1 MLREIAV
8 RTRTPRRIL
17 SVGVVGAVAAS
28 ASIVGPM
35 AASGAST
42 PVVMRVVQPGDVL
55 PAGTTGG
62 PAASGAVSGSVGLA
76 PRDPAALTAFA
87 HAVST
92 PGTATYGHYLAPGAF
107 RSAFGP
113 TEKTVADVTGYL
125 SRHGLHPSVSAN
137 GLIVSFSGSAQAAEG
152 TFQTSLESVRLPS
165 GRQARAATRA
175 LRLPSNLSDKVTG
188 IVGLSTV
195 TKATNQLKRNPNA
208 LSVPADQGLAP
219 RMRANVAA
227 SSSLA
232 PKACKAAKI
241 AAHGGGPRHLS
252 DPQGLTDQEIGAAY
266 GVGGLYGVHANGF
279 GQRVAIFTLD
289 GFVPSNIATFST
301 CYFGQDLS
309 SSVAIHTVD
318 GGITPG
324 TPISGETELDIEDVM
339 GLAPGAQIDVY
350 QSANT
355 GNGIIDGYNQ
365 IVQDDQAKVIS
376 TSWGQCED
384 YTGRGAA
391 AMENTIF
398 EQAAAQGQT
407 LVAASGDAGSN
418 DCMDSPSQLTVDD
431 PASQPFV
438 LAVGGTSIQSA
449 NRPPVETTWND
460 GDFGSGGGGISLL
473 WPQQSWQNDATVPG
487 VNNPT
492 SLAAAKSLAEQR
504 QVDHNGSFCGAQ
516 FTGSGVMPCRQ
527 VPDVAAQASP
537 GVGAITIYNADW
549 NGWTTAGGTSSAAPL
564 WAAMLADTASL
575 SACGGS
581 IGFVAPRLYS
591 IASTADA
598 RALAFNDVTK
608 GTNNPGTNQGLFPAT
623 TGFDMVTGL
632 GTPIMTAADG
642 GVGLSA
648 LLCGSLTS
656 ALPVVD
662 SVSNGYLDGS
672 GALRAEVHGVG
683 YGTPE
688 SSNIASVQV
697 GGLRLDPQADA
708 ASTGFAVQSP
718 TMLSILV
725 TPSMFEQLSAG
736 TSDAAGDHTV
746 VVTTTDGTSS
756 ETSITTVLSYAPAG
770 TGGNPTPAVTG
781 VTASGGAK
789 TGGKV
794 VTVYGSGFTGATAVT
809 FGGVAATSYTV
820 LSSTRITATVPA
832 YSGST
837 TCAATGTN
845 PTTDVCQVHIVVT
858 GPGGSSAVQPIAA
871 PASEETPGCNCELAP
886 GLDEFDYFAAPVI
899 TSVDVSEDPLGYAGS
914 GGGSLLTIHGT
925 GIGPFALVGASF
937 DGATSIGQW
946 ADGYLTI
953 DATSALVIAPSRAQ
967 SIEPVVSGLQVATLA
982 MSPSSD
988 PGNLGYVLS
997 NTVSFSYA
1005 GVPVLTS
1012 MSKDAGPS
1020 SGSTPL
1026 TVTGQGT
1033 VAVDSVDF
1041 SGQTIFIG
1049 QAAGFATQHSVTHP
1063 SGTQIALLTPGTLP
1077 GPTDLYLCTA
1087 SGCSDPKD
1095 AGVFRFYPPGTA
1107 TLSKLKTTSG
1117 PAVGGN
1123 TIVVKGS
1130 NVGCALTVK
1139 FGKVEVAA
1147 QPVAALTGCGST
1159 GKFKVVVPKGKAGK
1173 SVFVQVLT
1181 LEGQD
1186 TASGYSARNAEV
1198 KYTYTP

>member
-1 MLREIAV
+1 MIGLSDSNARS
-8 RTRTPRRIL
+8 PRRIL
-17 SVGVVGAVAAS
+17 AAGAAGVTLFSTSLLGGA
-28 ASIVGPM
+28 M
-35 AASGAST
+35 ASGASS

-55 PAGTTGG
+55 PAGTSAG
-62 PAASGAVSGSVGLA
+62 PAASGPVSGSMGLA

-107 RSAFGP
+107 RAAFGP
-113 TEKTVADVTGYL
+113 SDQTVSDVTAYL
-125 SRHGLHPSVSAN
+125 SQKGLHPSVSSN
-137 GLIVSFSGSAQAAEG
+137 GLLVSFSGSVQAAEG
-152 TFQTSLESVRLPS
+152 AFQTSLTSVRLPS
-165 GRQARAATRA
+165 GRQARATTRD
-175 LRLPSNLSDKVTG
+175 LHLPSSIVEKVTG
-188 IVGLSTV
+188 IAGLSTV
-195 TKATNQLKRNPNA
+195 EQATSQLKRSPNA
-208 LSVPADQGLAP
+208 LSVPADQSAAP
-219 RMRANVAA
+219 RMRANMAL

-252 DPQGLTDQEIGAAY
+252 DPQGLTNEEIAATY

-289 GFVPSNIATFST
+289 GYVPSNIATFSS

-309 SSVAIHTVD
+309 SSISVHTVD

-384 YTGRGAA
+384 FTGRGAA

-407 LVAASGDAGSN
+407 VVAASGDAGSD

-460 GDFGSGGGGISLL
+460 GDYGSGGGGISQL
-473 WPQQSWQNDATVPG
+473 WPQQSWQNDATVSG

-492 SLAAAKSLAEQR
+492 TLAAAKTLANQR
-504 QVDHNGSFCGAQ
+504 HATHQGSFCGAQ
-516 FTGSGVMPCRQ
+516 FTGTGVMPCRQ
-527 VPDVAAQASP
+527 IPDVAAQASP

-581 IGFVAPRLYS
+581 VGFVAPRLYS
-591 IASTADA
+591 IASTSGA

-623 TGFDMVTGL
+623 AGYDMVTGL
-632 GTPIMTAADG
+632 GTPIMTASDG

-662 SVSNGYLDGS
+662 NVSAGYLDGS
-672 GALRAEVHGVG
+672 GSLRAEIHGVG

-688 SSNIASVQV
+688 SPNIASVQV
-697 GGLRLDPQADA
+697 GGLRLDPQVDA

-718 TMLSILV
+718 TMISILV
-725 TPSMFEQLSAG
+725 TADMFAQLSAG

-756 ETSITTVLSYAPAG
+756 DTSITSVLSYAPAG
-770 TGGNPTPAVTG
+770 SGGNPTPAVTG

-845 PTTDVCQVHIVVT
+845 PATDVCQVHIVVT
-858 GPGGSSAVQPIAA
+858 GPGGSSAIQPIAA
-871 PASEETPGCNCELAP
+871 PASEETPACNCELAP

-982 MSPSSD
+982 TSPSSD

-1012 MSKDAGPS
+1012 MSKNAGPS

-1095 AGVFRFYPPGTA
+1095 AGVFHFYPPGTA

-1117 PAVGGN
+1117 PAAGGN

-1130 NVGCALTVK
+1130 NVGCALTVR

-1159 GKFKVVVPKGKAGK
+1159 GKFKVVVPRGKAGK

-1186 TASGYSARNAEV
+1186 TASGYSAKNAEV
-1198 KYTYTP
+1198 KYTYTS